1 MRKLLKIA
9 GVLLLLAVAY
19 LLFWPIAIHPV
30 AWQAP
35 KFPGYAGPHARNDRL
50 AGAQRIPVGNGVGPE
65 HVEFGPDGYLY
76 TGVLSGAI
84 LRMNPDGTL
93 FQKFADTGGRPL
105 GMDFDATGRLIVA
118 DALRGLLAVA
128 PDGQVS
134 TLLDKVGDSPVR
146 YADAVVVA
154 GNGVIY
160 LTDASQ
166 RITPQE
172 WGTFDAASLD
182 VMEHSCTGRVIEY
195 DPATE
200 AARIVMSDLCFPN
213 GVALSVDG
221 RHLFVAETGEYRVW
235 KVDVTADALNAR
247 KALQD
252 GSPLARVI
260 LENLPGFPDNL
271 TSNGRGRLWTG
282 LTKPR
287 SSAIDSMADKPFLR
301 KLTLRL
307 PKFLWPIPPAYGHVI
322 GFDEEGRVVAD
333 LQDPSG
339 QIPETT
345 GATEHGARIYIQSL
359 DGKEIGMLRLAEIG
373 LQ

>member
-1 MRKLLKIA
+1 MRKLLAIV

-19 LLFWPIAIHPV
+19 LLLWPVGIDPV

-35 KFPGYAGPHARNDRL
+35 KFEGYAGPHARNERL
-50 AGAQRIPVGNGVGPE
+50 AAAKTIPVGLGVGPE

-84 LRMNPDGTL
+84 LRHNPEGTL

-105 GMDFDATGRLIVA
+105 GMDFDTHGNLIVA
-118 DALRGLLAVA
+118 DALRGLLMVT

-134 TLLDKVGDSPVR
+134 TLLDKVADTPIR
-146 YADAVVVA
+146 YADAVVVMS
-154 GNGVIY
+154 NGPMY

-172 WGTFDAASLD
+172 WGTFDAAVIDIL
-182 VMEHSCTGRVIEY
+182 EHSCTGRVIEY
-195 DPATE
+195 DPSSKS
-200 AARIVMSDLCFPN
+200 ARIVMSDLCFPN
-213 GVALSVDG
+213 GVALSANEK
-221 RHLFVAETGEYRVW
+221 HLFIAETGKYRIW
-235 KVDVTADALNAR
+235 KVDVTS
-247 KALQD
+247 D
-252 GSPLARVI
+252 GLSAKEAEQSPGAQARVI
-260 LENLPGFPDNL
+260 LDNLPGYPDNV

-287 SSAIDSMADKPFLR
+287 SAAIDGMADKPLLR
-301 KLTLRL
+301 KVTLRL
-307 PKFLWPIPPAYGHVI
+307 PKALWPVPPAYGHVI

-339 QIPETT
+339 RIPETS
-345 GATEHGARIYIQSL
+345 GATEHLARLYIQSL
-359 DGKEIGMLRLAEIG
+359 HGDQLGMLRLTEIG